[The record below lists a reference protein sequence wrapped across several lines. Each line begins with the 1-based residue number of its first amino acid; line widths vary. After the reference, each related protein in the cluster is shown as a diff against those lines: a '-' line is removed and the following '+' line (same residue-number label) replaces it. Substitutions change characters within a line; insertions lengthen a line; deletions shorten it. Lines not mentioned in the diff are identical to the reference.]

1 MGDLRLK
8 IRNKIY
14 TAGNHIVDIKNNN
27 NAIVVFL
34 GKMSY
39 DVLKPYIDNFMED
52 TLKSQISANK
62 ITFVQIDKDG
72 MEDMPQ
78 KLAQAVKNI
87 EFNPIMKNELFV
99 SFVTIM
105 DDDIYETE
113 HNIDVS
119 AIEEL
124 KTSALGGYAVE
135 IFYDFYGL
143 FTSSAKYLNRLNA
156 KKTILNFLKDENGGS
171 YIRKRIYHQAC
182 PGNDYYRSAKSIT
195 FMLLVNLIEKI
206 NQHTVANSVV
216 EGENYT
222 WTTFAFFEKNLAS
235 LVIYEMINKLL
246 ENQVKEIETVSLE
259 AISQT
264 VKDVLAKEEK
274 EIKRL
279 ASINDINYIPVL
291 VRKIERQLSFSE
303 KALNLVK
310 KDKISPIELR
320 KENEEASINDLL
332 NQQKKIMDNYV
343 EENITDSFIDR
354 LILSLIKQ
362 CTVMSSV
369 NSNQNDALI
378 YKSLSMIKNEL
389 LIKDK
394 NGSYEADYYER
405 RYKEMLNEA
414 KAKIIEKI
422 ITYYNENINRYVEQV
437 QNHWNQMNMEVN
449 MMINDFATFQN
460 YFDGISDLI
469 SNKAINL
476 LCSYDDILEKINVQS
491 VIQAINKNSD
501 IYSNILSSYYDNV
514 EVAGDIA
521 QKFGNRNIVPDI
533 ENISYYLFSASQVA
547 CPGKLKI
554 VQDDY
559 WFREHEIA
567 ILFTA
572 KNKISDCE
580 NLPFQV

>member
-34 GKMSY
+34 GKMSH
-39 DVLKPYIDNFMED
+39 DTLKPYVDNFLED
-52 TLKSQISANK
+52 MLRSQISSNK

-72 MEDMPQ
+72 MEDMPR
-78 KLAQAVKNI
+78 KLAQAVKSI
-87 EFNPIMKNELFV
+87 EFNPIMKNELFI

-113 HNIDVS
+113 HKIDVS

-143 FTSSAKYLNRLNA
+143 FTSSAKYSNRQNA
-156 KKTILNFLKDENGGS
+156 KQTILNFLSDENGGS

-246 ENQVKEIETVSLE
+246 ENQVKDIETVSLE

-264 VKDVLAKEEK
+264 VKDVLNQEEK
-274 EIKRL
+274 ELKKL
-279 ASINDINYIPVL
+279 ASINDINYIPIL

-310 KDKISPIELR
+310 REKISPIEFR
-320 KENEEASINDLL
+320 KENEEVSINDLL
-332 NQQKKIMDNYV
+332 KQQKKIMDNYV
-343 EENITDSFIDR
+343 EEHITDTFIDQ

-362 CTVMSSV
+362 CTVMSSI

-378 YKSLSMIKNEL
+378 YRSLLAIKDEF

-405 RYKEMLNEA
+405 RYKEMLNEE
-414 KAKIIEKI
+414 KVKIMEKI
-422 ITYYNENINRYVEQV
+422 ITYYNENINRYVEKV
-437 QNHWNQMNMEVN
+437 QSHWNEMNLEVN
-449 MMINDFATFQN
+449 TLINDFATFQN
-460 YFDGISDLI
+460 YFEGISDLI
-469 SNKAINL
+469 SDKAINL

-491 VIQAINKNSD
+491 VMQAINKNSD

-521 QKFGNRNIVPDI
+521 QKFGNQNIVPDI
-533 ENISYYLFSASQVA
+533 ENISYYLFSATQVS

-554 VQDDY
+554 VHDDY
-559 WFREHEIA
+559 WFRDYEIA